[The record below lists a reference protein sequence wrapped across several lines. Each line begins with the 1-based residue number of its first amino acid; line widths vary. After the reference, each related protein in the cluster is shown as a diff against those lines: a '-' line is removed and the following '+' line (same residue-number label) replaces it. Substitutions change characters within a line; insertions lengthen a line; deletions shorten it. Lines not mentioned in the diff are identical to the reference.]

1 MSKIPEVFAIFEQ
14 KLAHVLSFTVVPL
27 KSKDLKNALEE
38 ILTYFS
44 SIVERASKAESRIAE
59 LEYQLEDWTNNGW
72 AEDYKARIAELE
84 ATVEVGADIAKAYE
98 NRVSEIVALSNETV
112 GKLNSRI
119 AELEGFIDR
128 LIEVGDWL
136 NAMHEDGVF
145 VDELNAARTS
155 WKLAVSDWQAMPS
168 HVTNPLDSQGIV
180 TRNGGEG

>member
-1 MSKIPEVFAIFEQ
+1 MSELKYTATQ
-14 KLAHVLSFTVVPL
+14 MNNVLSNSQEYYTNWREAEKINKEL
-27 KSKDLKNALEE
+27 
-38 ILTYFS
+38 
-44 SIVERASKAESRIAE
+44 RA
-59 LEYQLEDWTNNGW
+59 
-72 AEDYKARIAELE
+72 
-84 ATVEVGADIAKAYE
+84 
-98 NRVSEIVALSNETV
+98 
-112 GKLNSRI
+112 RI

>member
-1 MSKIPEVFAIFEQ
+1 MSEMKPCPFCGADNGYVDVIPNPFSNDIYSRGHCIKCHAVGTFYMQSYLEGELRPSFEQ
-14 KLAHVLSFTVVPL
+14 MAQMATEQWNTRPIE
-27 KSKDLKNALEE
+27 DALN
-38 ILTYFS
+38 
-44 SIVERASKAESRIAE
+44 K
-59 LEYQLEDWTNNGW
+59 
-72 AEDYKARIAELE
+72 
-84 ATVEVGADIAKAYE
+84 
-98 NRVSEIVALSNETV
+98 
-112 GKLNSRI
+112 RI

>member
-1 MSKIPEVFAIFEQ
+1 MSCKAQAMIDELVAACIEFGRQADPDR
-14 KLAHVLSFTVVPL
+14 LTRL
-27 KSKDLKNALEE
+27 K
-38 ILTYFS
+38 
-44 SIVERASKAESRIAE
+44 
-59 LEYQLEDWTNNGW
+59 
-72 AEDYKARIAELE
+72 KARQELHE
-84 ATVEVGADIAKAYE
+84 Y
-98 NRVSEIVALSNETV
+98 
-112 GKLNSRI
+112 I